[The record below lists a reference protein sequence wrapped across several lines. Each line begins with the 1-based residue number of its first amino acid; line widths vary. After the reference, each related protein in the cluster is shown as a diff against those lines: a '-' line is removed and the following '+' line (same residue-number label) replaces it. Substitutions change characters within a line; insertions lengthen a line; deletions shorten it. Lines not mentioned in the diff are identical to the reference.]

1 MITTKNHPATG
12 ATTRLVLTTRLR
24 ATTWLRRFD
33 PLMLLAVALL
43 LGAVGGGLVLE
54 RAATAVRE
62 RQAIILIATV
72 QPTVALPTPVPTAAA
87 APTTAPALAVAPAEM
102 HVDAAPAPTAAPTAG
117 YIAHTT
123 EGDIVIPPDATPVP
137 ADQPYTGPFLA
148 PEPAAQ
154 PAPTGPRL
162 CTGFGDWRDYDQMY
176 TASPACN
183 PTK

>member
-1 MITTKNHPATG
+1 MITNPPATG

-72 QPTVALPTPVPTAAA
+72 QPTVALPTPVPTTQPAPIA
-87 APTTAPALAVAPAEM
+87 APELAVAPAETF
-102 HVDAAPAPTAAPTAG
+102 HIDAAPAPTAAPTEAG
-117 YIAHTT
+117 YVAHTT
-123 EGDIVIPPDATPVP
+123 EGDIVVAPDATPVP
-137 ADQPYTGPFLA
+137 AGEVYNGPFLA

-162 CTGFGDWRDYDQMY
+162 CTGFGDWRDYDPMY

>member
-1 MITTKNHPATG
+1 MITNPPATG

-72 QPTVALPTPVPTAAA
+72 QPTVALPTPVPTAAP
-87 APTTAPALAVAPAEM
+87 APTTAPELAVAPASTF
-102 HVDAAPAPTAAPTAG
+102 HVDAAPEPTVG
-117 YIAHTT
+117 YIAQTT
-123 EGDIVIPPDATPVP
+123 DGELFIPADATPVP
-137 ADQPYTGPFLA
+137 AGATYTGPFLA
-148 PEPAAQ
+148 PAATE
-154 PAPTGPRL
+154 APTGSRL
-162 CTGFGDWRDYDQMY
+162 CTGFGDWRDYDALY
-176 TASPACN
+176 AASPACQ
-183 PTK
+183 PVTQ